1 MANEAMLNFLT
12 DKITALQLITQELG
26 RVFLSTSD
34 LNQADAVRTQIT
46 SINQLLFALQ
56 SARNNIE
63 ATEDEVPPPSED
75 RVQRLQAALH
85 RLDGFVSGD
94 QSIQAT
100 LNLLT
105 NVANAIRTS

>member
-1 MANEAMLNFLT
+1 MANEAMLKFLT

-26 RVFLSTSD
+26 RVFLGISD
-34 LNQADAVRTQIT
+34 LNQADAVRAQIT

-63 ATEDEVPPPSED
+63 ATEDEVPPPPED
-75 RVQRLQAALH
+75 RFQRLEAALK

-94 QSIQAT
+94 QNIQAT
-100 LNLLT
+100 VNLLT
-105 NVANAIRTS
+105 NLANAIRTS

>member
-12 DKITALQLITQELG
+12 EKITALQLITQELG
-26 RVFLSTSD
+26 RVFLSISD

-63 ATEDEVPPPSED
+63 ATEDEVPPPTDD
-75 RVQRLQAALH
+75 RVQRLEQALQQ
-85 RLDGFVSGD
+85 LNGFVSGD
-94 QSIQAT
+94 QNVQAT
-100 LNLLT
+100 VNLLT
-105 NVANAIRTS
+105 NLANAIRTS

>member
-12 DKITALQLITQELG
+12 EKITALQLITQELG
-26 RVFLSTSD
+26 RVFLSISD

-63 ATEDEVPPPSED
+63 ATEDEVPPPTED
-75 RVQRLQAALH
+75 RVERLQAALQ

-94 QSIQAT
+94 QNVQAT
-100 LNLLT
+100 VNLLT
-105 NVANAIRTS
+105 NLANAIRTS

>member
-1 MANEAMLNFLT
+1 MANEAMLKFLT

-26 RVFLSTSD
+26 RVFLGISD
-34 LNQADAVRTQIT
+34 LNQADAVRAQIT

-63 ATEDEVPPPSED
+63 ATEDEVPPPPED
-75 RVQRLQAALH
+75 RVQRLEAALQ

-94 QSIQAT
+94 QNIQVT
-100 LNLLT
+100 VNLLT
-105 NVANAIRTS
+105 NLANAIRTS